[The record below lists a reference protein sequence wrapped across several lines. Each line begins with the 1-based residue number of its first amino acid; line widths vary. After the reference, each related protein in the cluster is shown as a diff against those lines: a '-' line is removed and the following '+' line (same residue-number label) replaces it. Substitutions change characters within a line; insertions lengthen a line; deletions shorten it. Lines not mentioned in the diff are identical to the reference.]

1 MNSAVVGDDRRAII
15 LAQLLRL
22 LQPGRPA
29 GNEAEP
35 IDQKGEAFVSE
46 CRRHLAPQMFKLVSS
61 GFRGC
66 FDQIP
71 IGLLPSFKDRLIVG
85 APAAVVVE
93 RLAGNPFEVVYGEM
107 LDLFQPFRTRA

>member
-1 MNSAVVGDDRRAII
+1 MSARRVGDDRRAII
-15 LAQLLRL
+15 LAQPLRL
-22 LQPGRPA
+22 LEPRRLPGY
-29 GNEAEP
+29 EAEP

-46 CRRHLAPQMFKLVSS
+46 RRRHLAPQILKLVSS
-61 GFRGC
+61 GFRGS

-85 APAAVVVE
+85 APATVVIE
-93 RLAGNPFEVVYGEM
+93 RLAGNPFEVANGEL